1 MNDMKTICVP
11 FEMPHMVSLQSNRNI
26 QEQGQFH
33 ALHGISILYNVYYE
47 TFFGASSCPFMP
59 LLLCQQFQEAPS
71 ILSAPEDCDC
81 LQLYGKPRVVT
92 YRHMMMSIVVTHLVA
107 SGNLALWKIARLS
120 IK

>member
-1 MNDMKTICVP
+1 MCSL
-11 FEMPHMVSLQSNRNI
+11 EMPHMVSLQSNRNI

-47 TFFGASSCPFMP
+47 TCFFGPFMP

-81 LQLYGKPRVVT
+81 LQLYGKPPVVT

-107 SGNLALWKIARLS
+107 SGNLARWKIARLS